1 METKTDKPI
10 CGDCRKWRN
19 NSRQCLG
26 GKFAAESDPVC
37 ADGFEPK
44 KVKGGKAETPEMC
57 GECKNFDPDN
67 DGGYCYF
74 NSVPMKANQAAC
86 EHGVVGKC
94 QINKKPSLLAKGK
107 AKAQPEQ
114 TKHARYVATMMISLE
129 MLDKHPDAEAFGADA
144 EDRVA
149 TSSSVNEIG
158 MLDPISVMQADDRY
172 LILDGCGRYDTLK
185 ASGETTAMC
194 LVFELDGLTPREFAM
209 HRNTMGRKVTTG
221 QRLMCFLS
229 LNESSVLET
238 ALRNSDPAATGSRAG
253 RKEGVSCETPY
264 TTANISKRLG
274 ISRNDVYAG
283 IELLKTRADAANND
297 GDVLATGEVY
307 SAVMDGRLP
316 VRRWKPALLGKVKTK
331 NVAKSQTN
339 YVNLATRTLVSLGTV
354 FENWQEI
361 APKSREPILDK
372 FYDLLDIAPEDVIA
386 LLVKRYQIP
395 EKKKAK

>member
-1 METKTDKPI
+1 MGTKTDKPI

-37 ADGFEPK
+37 SDGFEPK
-44 KVKGGKAETPEMC
+44 KVKGGKAAPPEMC

-74 NSVPMKANQAAC
+74 NSVPMNANQAAC
-86 EHGVVGKC
+86 EHGEQGKC
-94 QINKKPSLLAKGK
+94 QINKKPSLLSK
-107 AKAQPEQ
+107 AKAAKPEQ
-114 TKHARYVATMMISLE
+114 TKHARYVETKLIPLE
-129 MLDKHPDAEAFGADA
+129 LLDKHPDAEAFGADV

-149 TSSSVNEIG
+149 MSSSVNEIG
-158 MLDPISVMQADDRY
+158 MLDPISVMQSDDRY

-185 ASGETTAMC
+185 ASGATTAMC
-194 LVFELDGLTPREFAM
+194 LVLELDGLTPREFAM

-221 QRLMCFLS
+221 QRLMCYLS
-229 LNESSVLET
+229 LNESSVLDT
-238 ALRNSDPAATGSRAG
+238 ATQNSNPTVTGSKGG
-253 RKEGVSCETPY
+253 RGN
-264 TTANISKRLG
+264 TASRGDAFSVLDIASRLG
-274 ISRNDVYAG
+274 ISKNDVSAG
-283 IELLKTRADAANND
+283 IDLLKTRAEAANND

-316 VRRWKPALLGKVKTK
+316 IRRWKPALLGKVKTK

-361 APKSREPILDK
+361 APKDREPILDK
-372 FYDLLDIAPEDVIA
+372 IYELLNVAPEDVTT

>member
-1 METKTDKPI
+1 METKNDKPI

-37 ADGFEPK
+37 SDGFEPK

-107 AKAQPEQ
+107 AKSQPEQ
-114 TKHARYVATMMISLE
+114 AKRARYVETKLIPLE
-129 MLDKHPDAEAFGADA
+129 LLDKHPDAEAFGADV

-149 TSSSVNEIG
+149 LSSSVADVG
-158 MLDPISVMQADDRY
+158 LLDPLAVQRNGDRY
-172 LILDGCGRYDTLK
+172 LILDGCGRFDSIAK
-185 ASGETTAMC
+185 VGGKEAMC
-194 LVFELDGLTPREFAM
+194 TVFELDGLSPREFAM
-209 HRNTMGRKVTTG
+209 QRNTMSRKVTTG
-221 QRLMCFLS
+221 QRLLCYLS
-229 LNESSVLET
+229 LNESSVL
-238 ALRNSDPAATGSRAG
+238 DAATQNSNPTVTGSKGG
-253 RKEGVSCETPY
+253 RGNAASRGDAFSVVDIAT
-264 TTANISKRLG
+264 RLG
-274 ISRNDVYAG
+274 ISKNDVSAG
-283 IELLKTRADAANND
+283 IDLLKTRAEAANND

-316 VRRWKPALLGKVKTK
+316 IRRWKPALMGKVKTK

-372 FYDLLDIAPEDVIA
+372 FYELLDIAPEDVIA

-395 EKKKAK
+395 EKKKAR